1 VTPLDDDRPTLLLFG
16 DGEPMLDAL
25 VAALSGR
32 AIVMVEDEAESAVA
46 AVLANVP
53 DVTVFVGRA
62 AEPEKAAALLREL
75 GAHALTA
82 SSPVALL
89 SSDDSLEARLRAA
102 EHGVVTILQRSAS
115 ADAMARQMLELA
127 TRLYDDPGV
136 HEAGEL
142 AEASVDDLVQILGRE
157 LQSGI
162 LSITQADG
170 ARAERFVV
178 RAGQPMRAAISQFI
192 ERVRPLIAE
201 AKPLHYAFHEAPVAP
216 LWTLDDEAEAEA
228 DGSARKG
235 LRERRFLLIAN
246 NPAAADALAQEL
258 RANGALV
265 VVVSADGSGW
275 DRARDLDP
283 EVALIDEEGLN
294 HWGFDAV
301 ARLRADPQLRW
312 ASLVVMDAKE
322 LLPEDGPPRVER
334 LAANIAKLTE
344 PDAAL
349 RARAAAHEVFDAR
362 IETVGPTR
370 LVRALLS
377 TGGAWNLQVRPR
389 GGATLQLALAEG
401 LVAGASAHLPDGRR
415 LEAAAAFA
423 CLLVAGA
430 GRLRAEPAT
439 HPKLANMLMPLDEA
453 VRAAH
458 AEGSPMP
465 VTHSPSAPP
474 PPPER
479 SSRPSSPPRA
489 RGMAS
494 QTHSTE
500 TNALVGELEDLV
512 GGLQDALEGQPT
524 RPKGV
529 ARVAAPKPPLR
540 AASAPI
546 PNAAATSPKPAPTNA
561 APMAPK
567 PAPTTAAPT
576 AQRPAPATA
585 PKSAVGALAEP
596 ARAAAVPPRTPA
608 SPASAAG
615 TRAAAASARPASAP
629 VASPGK
635 PSPLAGPKPG
645 TARPAPPPSAS
656 PEVPARAAAAG
667 TPPVGPAVRVAPARS
682 AASTARPPAPAAAAT
697 SLAPPAALAAAKSL
711 PPPPPPAA
719 LKSLPPPP
727 PATRTSLP
735 PPLSEDN
742 KPTLP
747 PLPGAGLAPQPQ
759 PPPTTRPPPPPTPA
773 GALPDAPVAP
783 RGAEPLPGAPAP
795 RPVPMPQPPPVTL
808 PAQPQPIEPQAVM
821 AQPVISADAAPRRKV
836 SPVHVVIALAIIL
849 AGTAGFALVF
859 TFAAQT
865 PASDPG
871 SATPAPAPVAAP
883 APAPLPPAPA
893 ATAPAPVSRAQV
905 DARAPSAPRLPSVDP
920 GPMPEEHAGAAATV
934 ERYRES
940 LARGARARSRGD
952 LEVALSSYRFA
963 AHLKPRSTDAA
974 LGIARTYLEAQQPAD
989 ALRWAERARD
999 VETRGIE
1006 GRLMVGDVLLAMGQ
1020 HDQAIATWREAQT
1033 LAPRERAPEERIRRA
1048 EEDLAE
1054 ED

>member
-1 VTPLDDDRPTLLLFG
+1 MTPPDDDRPTLLLFG
-16 DGEPMLDAL
+16 DGEPMLEAL

-32 AIVMVEDEAESAVA
+32 AIVMVEDEADSAVA

-62 AEPEKAAALLREL
+62 AQPEQAAALLREL

-89 SSDDSLEARLRAA
+89 SSDDSLAARLRAA

-235 LRERRFLLIAN
+235 LRDRRFLLIAN

-283 EVALIDEEGLN
+283 EIALIDEEGLN

-489 RGMAS
+489 RAAAS

-529 ARVAAPKPPLR
+529 ARVAAPRPPVR
-540 AASAPI
+540 PASAPVVSAS
-546 PNAAATSPKPAPTNA
+546 PTAAKPAPANV
-561 APMAPK
+561 APIAPK
-567 PAPTTAAPT
+567 PAPTTA
-576 AQRPAPATA
+576 
-585 PKSAVGALAEP
+585 PKPAVGALAEP
-596 ARAAAVPPRTPA
+596 ARAPAVPPRTA
-608 SPASAAG
+608 SPATAAVA
-615 TRAAAASARPASAP
+615 RAAAVAPGTHPAAAP
-629 VASPGK
+629 VASSSKVSSPPDAK
-635 PSPLAGPKPG
+635 PA
-645 TARPAPPPSAS
+645 TARPAPPPSTS
-656 PEVPARAAAAG
+656 PQVATRAA
-667 TPPVGPAVRVAPARS
+667 PPGAPLGAPVARLAPAPSPAS
-682 AASTARPPAPAAAAT
+682 AARPPTPAAAAAT
-697 SLAPPAALAAAKSL
+697 RPPPPALAAAKSL
-711 PPPPPPAA
+711 PPPPPAA
-719 LKSLPPPP
+719 VKSLPPPP
-727 PATRTSLP
+727 PPTRTSLP

-747 PLPGAGLAPQPQ
+747 PLPGAGLAPH
-759 PPPTTRPPPPPTPA
+759 PPAPPSTRPPPPPSTAPTRAASAPPA
-773 GALPDAPVAP
+773 ALAAVVPTVAAPLAEVPAP
-783 RGAEPLPGAPAP
+783 PAP
-795 RPVPMPQPPPVTL
+795 RPVPMPQPPPATL
-808 PAQPQPIEPQAVM
+808 PAQPQPVM
-821 AQPVISADAAPRRKV
+821 AQPVVSADEAPRRKV
-836 SPVHVVIALAIIL
+836 SPVHVVIGLAIIL
-849 AGTAGFALVF
+849 AGIAGFALVF
-859 TFAAQT
+859 TFAAQG

-871 SATPAPAPVAAP
+871 AAPTPAPLATPAPAPLP
-883 APAPLPPAPA
+883 AAPA
-893 ATAPAPVSRAQV
+893 ATAPAPVSRAQ
-905 DARAPSAPRLPSVDP
+905 ANAQAPSAPRLLSVDP

-934 ERYRES
+934 ERYRDS

-974 LGIARTYLEAQQPAD
+974 LGIARTYLDAQQPAD

-1006 GRLMVGDVLLAMGQ
+1006 GRLMVGDVLLSMGR

>member
-1 VTPLDDDRPTLLLFG
+1 MTPLDDDRPTLLLFG

-25 VAALSGR
+25 VAALGGR
-32 AIVMVEDEAESAVA
+32 AIVTVENDADSAVA

-53 DVTVFVGRA
+53 DVTIFVGRA
-62 AEPEKAAALLREL
+62 AEPERAAALLTEL

-89 SSDDSLEARLRAA
+89 SSDDSLDARLRAA
-102 EHGVVTILQRSAS
+102 EHGVVSIVHRVAS

-136 HEAGEL
+136 YEAGEL

-178 RAGQPMRAAISQFI
+178 RAGQPMRAAIRQFI

-201 AKPLHYAFHEAPVAP
+201 AKPLRYAFHEAPLAP
-216 LWTLDDEAEAEA
+216 LWTLDDEAEAAA

-235 LRERRFLLIAN
+235 LRDRRFLLIAN

-344 PDAAL
+344 SDAAL
-349 RARAAAHEVFDAR
+349 RARAASHEVFDAR

-377 TGGAWNLQVRPR
+377 TGGAWNLHVRPR
-389 GGATLQLALAEG
+389 GGATLELALAEG
-401 LVAGASAHLPDGRR
+401 LVAGASAHLPDGRV
-415 LEAAAAFA
+415 LEAAPAFA

-439 HPKLANMLMPLDEA
+439 HPALANMLMPLDEA

-458 AEGSPMP
+458 AEGSPLP

-479 SSRPSSPPRA
+479 ASRPSSPPRP
-489 RGMAS
+489 RVL
-494 QTHSTE
+494 TPSTE
-500 TNALVGELEDLV
+500 TSALVGELEDLV
-512 GGLQDALEGQPT
+512 GGLQDALEGNAT
-524 RPKGV
+524 RPRGV
-529 ARVAAPKPPLR
+529 ARVADAAPKPPSR
-540 AASAPI
+540 TAP
-546 PNAAATSPKPAPTNA
+546 PTVKPAPLA
-561 APMAPK
+561 K
-567 PAPTTAAPT
+567 PAPPRPAMTPGPAVAPRGPLPAPGKPAAPSTSVAPT
-576 AQRPAPATA
+576 APVRPSPAPVRPVPAPMRAVAPAPASPGVARPSPAAVVPPSPATSATAATAAAGATA
-585 PKSAVGALAEP
+585 PLRSP
-596 ARAAAVPPRTPA
+596 PVPPR
-608 SPASAAG
+608 
-615 TRAAAASARPASAP
+615 
-629 VASPGK
+629 
-635 PSPLAGPKPG
+635 
-645 TARPAPPPSAS
+645 
-656 PEVPARAAAAG
+656 
-667 TPPVGPAVRVAPARS
+667 APA
-682 AASTARPPAPAAAAT
+682 TRPP
-697 SLAPPAALAAAKSL
+697 PPAAGAKSL

-719 LKSLPPPP
+719 ATKPLAPPP

-735 PPLSEDN
+735 PPPPATRASLPPVPASRTAEDAI
-742 KPTLP
+742 PTLP
-747 PLPGAGLAPQPQ
+747 PLAPDAAVASAE
-759 PPPTTRPPPPPTPA
+759 PPAQAAPSAPPTRPPPPPAQPA
-773 GALPDAPVAP
+773 PLPVPVAP
-783 RGAEPLPGAPAP
+783 PSSAPGTATATPHPAL
-795 RPVPMPQPPPVTL
+795 RSVPMPQGPSASQQHVLPPLVTSSEPPADTRSGRFSPMHLAIGLGVVAAGVSGFALVFWLAGRVPSDPSALAAPAAVAGPAQAPAPAPPVPQPVLAPPPAARANVSP
-808 PAQPQPIEPQAVM
+808 PA
-821 AQPVISADAAPRRKV
+821 ADAAPR
-836 SPVHVVIALAIIL
+836 
-849 AGTAGFALVF
+849 
-859 TFAAQT
+859 
-865 PASDPG
+865 
-871 SATPAPAPVAAP
+871 
-883 APAPLPPAPA
+883 
-893 ATAPAPVSRAQV
+893 
-905 DARAPSAPRLPSVDP
+905 APRLPFVDP
-920 GPMPEEHAGAAATV
+920 GPMPEEHAGSAATV
-934 ERYRES
+934 DRYRDS
-940 LARGARARSRGD
+940 LSRGSRARSRGD
-952 LEVALSSYRFA
+952 LEGALQAYRFA
-963 AHLKPRSTDAA
+963 VHLKPRSTDAV
-974 LGIARTYLEAQQPAD
+974 LGIARTYLDAEQPED

-999 VETRGIE
+999 VELRGIE
-1006 GRLMVGDVLLAMGQ
+1006 GRLMVGDLLMQLGRPE
-1020 HDQAIATWREAQT
+1020 QAIATWREAQA
-1033 LAPRERAPEERIRRA
+1033 LAPRESAPGERIRRA
-1048 EEDLAE
+1048 EEALAE
-1054 ED
+1054 RD

>member
-1 VTPLDDDRPTLLLFG
+1 MTPPDDDRPTLLLFG
-16 DGEPMLDAL
+16 DGEPMLEAL

-32 AIVMVEDEAESAVA
+32 AIVMVEDEADSAVA

-62 AEPEKAAALLREL
+62 AQPEQAAALLREL

-89 SSDDSLEARLRAA
+89 SSDDSLAARLRAA

-235 LRERRFLLIAN
+235 LRDRRFLLIAN

-283 EVALIDEEGLN
+283 EIALIDEEGLN

-479 SSRPSSPPRA
+479 GSRPSSPPRA
-489 RGMAS
+489 RAAAS

-529 ARVAAPKPPLR
+529 ARVAAPRPPVR
-540 AASAPI
+540 PASAPVVSAG
-546 PNAAATSPKPAPTNA
+546 PTAAKPAPANV
-561 APMAPK
+561 APIAPK
-567 PAPTTAAPT
+567 PAPTTA
-576 AQRPAPATA
+576 
-585 PKSAVGALAEP
+585 PKPAVGALAEP
-596 ARAAAVPPRTPA
+596 ARAPAVPPRTA
-608 SPASAAG
+608 SPATAAVA
-615 TRAAAASARPASAP
+615 RAAAVAPGTHPAAAP
-629 VASPGK
+629 VASSSKVSSPPDAK
-635 PSPLAGPKPG
+635 PA
-645 TARPAPPPSAS
+645 TARPAPPPSTS
-656 PEVPARAAAAG
+656 PQVATRAA
-667 TPPVGPAVRVAPARS
+667 PPGAPLGAPVARLAPAPSPAS
-682 AASTARPPAPAAAAT
+682 AARPPTPAAAAAT
-697 SLAPPAALAAAKSL
+697 RPPPPALAAAKSL
-711 PPPPPPAA
+711 PPPPPAA
-719 LKSLPPPP
+719 VKSLPPPP
-727 PATRTSLP
+727 LPRARRCHRLSRRTTSPHSRRSPALAWPPTRRHRPRHARLLRPRPRPLEPLRLLLRPWLPWCQRLLRHSRKCPRHPRPGPCPCRSRLP
-735 PPLSEDN
+735 PRC
-742 KPTLP
+742 P
-747 PLPGAGLAPQPQ
+747 PSRSPSWHSRSSPRTRRLGERCPPCTWSSGSPSSSPASQGSRWCSRLRRRAQRAIPAPPPRPPRWPRPRQ
-759 PPPTTRPPPPPTPA
+759 PPCQPRLQPPRPHPCPARRPTPKRPAHRGSCRWTPGPCRKNTPGPPPPWSATATASRVVLAPARAATSRWRSRPIASPRTSSRVAPTPRWA
-773 GALPDAPVAP
+773 S
-783 RGAEPLPGAPAP
+783 PAP
-795 RPVPMPQPPPVTL
+795 TWTRSSPPM
-808 PAQPQPIEPQAVM
+808 
-821 AQPVISADAAPRRKV
+821 RC
-836 SPVHVVIALAIIL
+836 
-849 AGTAGFALVF
+849 AG
-859 TFAAQT
+859 
-865 PASDPG
+865 
-871 SATPAPAPVAAP
+871 
-883 APAPLPPAPA
+883 
-893 ATAPAPVSRAQV
+893 
-905 DARAPSAPRLPSVDP
+905 PSA
-920 GPMPEEHAGAAATV
+920 H
-934 ERYRES
+934 
-940 LARGARARSRGD
+940 
-952 LEVALSSYRFA
+952 
-963 AHLKPRSTDAA
+963 
-974 LGIARTYLEAQQPAD
+974 
-989 ALRWAERARD
+989 
-999 VETRGIE
+999 
-1006 GRLMVGDVLLAMGQ
+1006 
-1020 HDQAIATWREAQT
+1020 ATWRRVASRG
-1033 LAPRERAPEERIRRA
+1033 A
-1048 EEDLAE
+1048 
-1054 ED
+1054 